1 MNEKQSVKDH
11 LMWYDTDA
19 LIDYMNAS
27 ERRRFELYLQFP
39 KLRYLFDE
47 IESDSIVFE
56 RSGPAK
62 LEPWLQPM

>member
-1 MNEKQSVKDH
+1 MNKKQSVKDKI
-11 LMWYDTDA
+11 MWYDTDA

-27 ERRRFELYLQFP
+27 ESRRFELYLQFP

-47 IESDSIVFE
+47 IESDPIVFE

-62 LEPWLQPM
+62 LEPGLQPM